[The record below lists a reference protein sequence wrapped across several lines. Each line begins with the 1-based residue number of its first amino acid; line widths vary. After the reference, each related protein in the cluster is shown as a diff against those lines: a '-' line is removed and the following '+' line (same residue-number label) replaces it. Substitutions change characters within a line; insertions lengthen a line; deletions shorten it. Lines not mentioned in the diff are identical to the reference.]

1 MPMIPTVKD
10 RSPRGERYFDLF
22 SKLLNDRV
30 IMITEQIDDH
40 MMGVIVSQL
49 LYLEAE
55 DSESPIHIYISSP
68 GGSVMAGLAIL
79 DTMQLIEAPVHTYAM
94 GMVAS
99 MAAVLFTCGEKGHR
113 YILPNAEVMIHQPLG
128 GTSGQASDIEIQANH
143 IISLKKRLYEILS
156 EATGKSTKTIEKES
170 DRDNYFVAAEAIKF
184 GLADTILESISQ
196 KDVS

>member
-1 MPMIPTVKD
+1 MPIIPTVKD

-22 SKLLNDRV
+22 SKLLNDRIIV
-30 IMITEQIDDH
+30 ITEQVDDH

-55 DSESPIHIYISSP
+55 DSEEPIHIYISSP

-79 DTMQLIEAPVHTYAM
+79 DTMQLINAPVYTYAM

-99 MAAVLFTCGEKGHR
+99 MAAVIFTCGEKGHR

-143 IISLKKRLYEILS
+143 ISKLKKRLYAILA
-156 EATGKSTKTIEKES
+156 EATGRNVKIIEKES
-170 DRDNYFVAAEAIKF
+170 DRDNYFEATKAIEF
-184 GLADTILESISQ
+184 GLADAILTKLSK
-196 KDVS
+196 KDA

>member
-30 IMITEQIDDH
+30 IMITEPVDDH
-40 MMGVIVSQL
+40 MMGIIVSQL

-55 DSESPIHIYISSP
+55 DADEPIHMYISSP

-79 DTMQLIEAPVHTYAM
+79 DTMNLINAPVHTYAM

-99 MAAVLFTCGEKGHR
+99 MAAILFTCGENGYR
-113 YILPNAEVMIHQPLG
+113 YIFPNAEVMIHQPLG
-128 GTSGQASDIEIQANH
+128 GTQGQASDIEIQANH
-143 IISLKKRLYEILS
+143 IINLKKRLYRILS
-156 EATGKSTKTIEKES
+156 KATGKHVKTIEKES
-170 DRDNYFVAAEAIKF
+170 DRDNYFEANDAIKF
-184 GLADTILESISQ
+184 GLADVVLESFNK
-196 KDVS
+196 KDES

>member
-30 IMITEQIDDH
+30 IMITEPIDDH

-55 DSESPIHIYISSP
+55 DSNEPIHIYISSP

-79 DTMQLIEAPVHTYAM
+79 DTMQLISAPVHTYAM

-128 GTSGQASDIEIQANH
+128 GTQGQASDIEIQANH
-143 IISLKKRLYEILS
+143 IISLKKRLYRILS
-156 EATGKSTKTIEKES
+156 KATGKNAKTIEKES
-170 DRDNYFVAAEAIKF
+170 DRDNYFEADAAIKF
-184 GLADTILESISQ
+184 GLADTILKSITT
-196 KDVS
+196 KDV

>member
-55 DSESPIHIYISSP
+55 DSEEPIHIYISSP

-79 DTMQLIEAPVHTYAM
+79 DTMQLISAPVHTYAM

-99 MAAVLFTCGEKGHR
+99 MAAVIFTCGEKGHR

-128 GTSGQASDIEIQANH
+128 GTQGQASDIEIQANH
-143 IISLKKRLYEILS
+143 IISLKKRLYKIIAK
-156 EATGKSTKTIEKES
+156 ATGKNVRTIEKES
-170 DRDNYFVAAEAIKF
+170 DRDNYFEAAKAIEF
-184 GLADTILESISQ
+184 GLADTILTSITK
-196 KDVS
+196 KDV

>member
-30 IMITEQIDDH
+30 IIITEPIDDQ
-40 MMGVIVSQL
+40 MMGIVVSQL

-55 DSESPIHIYISSP
+55 DSENPIHLYISSP

-99 MAAVLFTCGEKGHR
+99 MAAVLFACGEKGHR

-128 GTSGQASDIEIQANH
+128 GTSGQASDIEIQARH
-143 IISLKKRLYEILS
+143 LVSLKKRLYKILS
-156 EATGKSTKTIEKES
+156 LATGKSVDIIEKES
-170 DRDNYFVAAEAIKF
+170 DRDNYFEAGDAIAF
-184 GLADTILESISQ
+184 GLADTILESLTK

>member
-1 MPMIPTVKD
+1 MPIIPTVKD
-10 RSPRGERYFDLF
+10 RSPRGEKYFDLF

-40 MMGVIVSQL
+40 MMGIIVSQL

-55 DSESPIHIYISSP
+55 DSEEPIHIYISSP

-79 DTMQLIEAPVHTYAM
+79 DTIQLISAPVHTYAM

-128 GTSGQASDIEIQANH
+128 GASGQASDIEIQANH
-143 IISLKKRLYEILS
+143 IISLKKRLYKIIS
-156 EATGKSTKTIEKES
+156 KATGQNVKTIEKES
-170 DRDNYFVAAEAIKF
+170 DRDNYFEAAEAIKF
-184 GLADTILESISQ
+184 GLADTVLKSITK
-196 KDVS
+196 KDV

>member
-1 MPMIPTVKD
+1 MPYIPTVKD

-22 SKLLNDRV
+22 SKLMGDRV
-30 IMITEQIDDH
+30 LMITEPVDDH

-55 DSESPIHIYISSP
+55 DSEEPIHMYISSP

-79 DTMQLIEAPVHTYAM
+79 DTMQLISAPVHTYAM

-113 YILPNAEVMIHQPLG
+113 YIMPNAEVMIHQPLG
-128 GTSGQASDIEIQANH
+128 GTSGQASDIEIQAKH
-143 IISLKKRLYEILS
+143 ILNLKKRLYKILS
-156 EATGKSTKTIEKES
+156 QATGKQVKTIEKES
-170 DRDNYFVAAEAIKF
+170 DRDNYFEAEEAIKF
-184 GLADTILESISQ
+184 GLADTILETITR
-196 KDVS
+196 KDV

>member
-1 MPMIPTVKD
+1 MPYIPTVKD

-22 SKLLNDRV
+22 SKLMGDRV
-30 IMITEQIDDH
+30 VMVTEPVDDH

-55 DSESPIHIYISSP
+55 DSEEPIHMYISSP

-79 DTMQLIEAPVHTYAM
+79 DTMQLISAPVHTYGM

-99 MAAVLFTCGEKGHR
+99 MAAVLFTCGEPGHR
-113 YILPNAEVMIHQPLG
+113 YVLPNAEVMIHQPLG
-128 GTSGQASDIEIQANH
+128 GAQGQASDIEIQANH
-143 IISLKKRLYEILS
+143 IISLKKRLYKILS
-156 EATGKSTKTIEKES
+156 EATGQTAKTIEKAS
-170 DRDNYFVAAEAIKF
+170 DRDNYFVADEAIKF
-184 GLADTILESISQ
+184 GLADQVLTAITT

>member
-10 RSPRGERYFDLF
+10 RTPRGERYFDLF

-55 DSESPIHIYISSP
+55 DSEEAIHIYISSP
-68 GGSVMAGLAIL
+68 GGSVMAGFAIL
-79 DTMQLIEAPVHTYAM
+79 DTMQLISAPVHTYAM

-99 MAAVLFTCGEKGHR
+99 MAAVIFTCGEKGHR

-128 GTSGQASDIEIQANH
+128 GTQGQASDIEIQANH
-143 IISLKKRLYEILS
+143 IISLKKRLYKIIAK
-156 EATGKSTKTIEKES
+156 ATGKNIRTIEKES
-170 DRDNYFVAAEAIKF
+170 DRDNYFEATKAIEF
-184 GLADTILESISQ
+184 GLADTVLTSLSK
-196 KDVS
+196 KDA

>member
-1 MPMIPTVKD
+1 MPIIPTVKD

-22 SKLLNDRV
+22 SKLLNDRIIV
-30 IMITEQIDDH
+30 ITEAVDDH

-49 LYLEAE
+49 LYLDAE
-55 DSESPIHIYISSP
+55 DPGEPIHMYISSP

-79 DTMQLIEAPVHTYAM
+79 DTMELISSPVYTYAM

-128 GTSGQASDIEIQANH
+128 GAQGQASDIEIQAKH
-143 IISLKKRLYEILS
+143 ILNLKARLYKILAK
-156 EATGKSTKTIEKES
+156 ATGKNVKTIEKES
-170 DRDNYFVAAEAIKF
+170 DRDNYFEAEQAIAF
-184 GLADTILESISQ
+184 GLADTILKHNKKEN
-196 KDVS
+196 K

>member
-1 MPMIPTVKD
+1 MPIIPTVKD
-10 RSPRGERYFDLF
+10 RSPKGERYFDLF

-55 DSESPIHIYISSP
+55 DSEEPIHVYISSP

-79 DTMQLIEAPVHTYAM
+79 DTMQLISAPVYTYAM

-99 MAAVLFTCGEKGHR
+99 MAAVIFTCGEKGHR

-128 GTSGQASDIEIQANH
+128 GAHGQASDIEIQANH
-143 IISLKKRLYEILS
+143 IISLKKRLYKIIAK
-156 EATGKSTKTIEKES
+156 ATGKHVKTIEKES
-170 DRDNYFVAAEAIKF
+170 DRDNYFEAAQAIEF
-184 GLADTILESISQ
+184 GLADTILTRITK
-196 KDVS
+196 KDV

>member
-1 MPMIPTVKD
+1 MPYIPTVKD

-22 SKLLNDRV
+22 SKLMGDRV
-30 IMITEQIDDH
+30 LMITEPVDDH

-55 DSESPIHIYISSP
+55 DSEEPIHMYISSP

-79 DTMQLIEAPVHTYAM
+79 DTMQLISAPVHTYAM

-113 YILPNAEVMIHQPLG
+113 YIMPNAEVMIHQPLG
-128 GTSGQASDIEIQANH
+128 GTSGQASDIEIQAKH
-143 IISLKKRLYEILS
+143 ILNLKKRLYKILS
-156 EATGKSTKTIEKES
+156 QATGKHVKTIEKES
-170 DRDNYFVAAEAIKF
+170 DRDNYFEAEEAIKF
-184 GLADTILESISQ
+184 GLADTIVETITR
-196 KDVS
+196 KDV